1 MNQGTKKLLTT
12 VGMSSTV
19 LLAGLALNGQTS
31 KAATQVSDNQVRVEA
46 GDTYNSIAEA
56 NNVSIAELEQAN
68 GREVGGFDLIFPN
81 EIITLPSA
89 SAVSNNS
96 NTNDTNANTDTN
108 TETNTNAVQAQ
119 ETSSNEVS
127 EQPDTNTQVN
137 NQTAQT
143 SSYNGQVLSASA
155 GRVASPAGG
164 TESYYNLEMSQV
176 VANANAQGISGSYWV
191 RADGVK
197 MLGDYVMVAANRNV
211 HPQGS
216 IVQTT
221 LGTGVVVDSGTFS
234 ISSPQDLDI
243 AVNW

>member
-19 LLAGLALNGQTS
+19 LLAGLAFNSQTS

-46 GDTYNSIAEA
+46 GDTYKSIAEA

-89 SAVSNNS
+89 VSNNS
-96 NTNDTNANTDTN
+96 NTNDNNVNTDTN
-108 TETNTNAVQAQ
+108 TNTNTVQAQ

-155 GRVASPAGG
+155 GRVSSPAGG

-176 VANANAQGISGSYWV
+176 VANANAQGIKGDYWV

-221 LGTGVVVDSGTFS
+221 LGSGVVVDTGEFS

>member
-19 LLAGLALNGQTS
+19 LLAGLAFNSQTS

-46 GDTYNSIAEA
+46 GDTYKSIAEA
-56 NNVSIAELEQAN
+56 NNLSVAELEQAN
-68 GREVGGFDLIFPN
+68 GREVGGFDLIFPD
-81 EIITLPSA
+81 EIITLPSAPA

-96 NTNDTNANTDTN
+96 NTNDTNANTN
-108 TETNTNAVQAQ
+108 TDTNAVQAQ
-119 ETSSNEVS
+119 ETSSNGVS
-127 EQPDTNTQVN
+127 GQTDTNTQVN
-137 NQTAQT
+137 NQTAQS

-155 GRVASPAGG
+155 GRVSSPAGG

-221 LGTGVVVDSGTFS
+221 LGSGVVVDSGSFS

>member
-46 GDTYNSIAEA
+46 GDTYKSIAEA
-56 NNVSIAELEQAN
+56 NNLSVAELEQAN
-68 GREVGGFDLIFPN
+68 GREVGGFDLIFPD

-96 NTNDTNANTDTN
+96 NTNDTNTNTNTD
-108 TETNTNAVQAQ
+108 TNAVQAQ
-119 ETSSNEVS
+119 ETSSNGVS
-127 EQPDTNTQVN
+127 EQADTNTQVS
-137 NQTAQT
+137 NQTAQS
-143 SSYNGQVLSASA
+143 SSYTGQVLSASA

-164 TESYYNLEMSQV
+164 TESYYNLPENVV
-176 VANANAQGISGSYWV
+176 VANAKSAGIEGDYWV
-191 RADGVK
+191 RGDGVK
-197 MLGDYVMVAANRNV
+197 MLGNYVMVAANLNV
-211 HPQGS
+211 HPRGS

-221 LGTGVVVDSGTFS
+221 LGSGVVVDTGTFS

>member
-46 GDTYNSIAEA
+46 GDTYKSIAEA
-56 NNVSIAELEQAN
+56 NNLSVAELEQAN
-68 GREVGGFDLIFPN
+68 GREVGGFDLIFPD
-81 EIITLPSA
+81 EIITLPSAPA

-96 NTNDTNANTDTN
+96 NTNDTNANTN
-108 TETNTNAVQAQ
+108 TDTNAVQAQ
-119 ETSSNEVS
+119 ETSSNGVS
-127 EQPDTNTQVN
+127 EQADTNTQVS
-137 NQTAQT
+137 NQTAQS
-143 SSYNGQVLSASA
+143 SSYTGQVLSASA

-164 TESYYNLEMSQV
+164 TESYYNLPENVV
-176 VANANAQGISGSYWV
+176 VANAKSAGIEGDYWV
-191 RADGVK
+191 RGDGVK
-197 MLGDYVMVAANRNV
+197 MLGNYVMVAANLNV
-211 HPQGS
+211 HPRGS

-221 LGTGVVVDSGTFS
+221 LGSGVVVDTGTFS

>member
-46 GDTYNSIAEA
+46 GDTYKSIAEA

-68 GREVGGFDLIFPN
+68 GREVGGFDLIFPD

-96 NTNDTNANTDTN
+96 NTNDTNANTN
-108 TETNTNAVQAQ
+108 TDTNAVQAQ
-119 ETSSNEVS
+119 ETSSNGVS
-127 EQPDTNTQVN
+127 EQTDTNTQVN
-137 NQTAQT
+137 NQTAQA
-143 SSYNGQVLSASA
+143 SSYTGQVLSASA

-176 VANANAQGISGSYWV
+176 VANAKAQGISGSYWV

-221 LGTGVVVDSGTFS
+221 LGSGVVVDSGTFS

>member
-12 VGMSSTV
+12 VGISSTV

-46 GDTYNSIAEA
+46 GDTYKSIAEA
-56 NNVSIAELEQAN
+56 NNLSVAELEQAN
-68 GREVGGFDLIFPN
+68 GREVGGFDLIFPD
-81 EIITLPSA
+81 EIITLPSV

-96 NTNDTNANTDTN
+96 NTNDTNANTN
-108 TETNTNAVQAQ
+108 TDTNAVQAQ

-127 EQPDTNTQVN
+127 EQANTNTQVN
-137 NQTAQT
+137 NQTAQAG
-143 SSYNGQVLSASA
+143 SYNGQVLSASA

-164 TESYYNLEMSQV
+164 TESYYNLPENVV
-176 VANANAQGISGSYWV
+176 VANAKSAGIEGDYWV

-197 MLGDYVMVAANRNV
+197 MLGNYVMVAANLNV
-211 HPQGS
+211 HPRGS

-221 LGTGVVVDSGTFS
+221 LGSGVVVDTGEFS
-234 ISSPQDLDI
+234 ISSPRDLDI

>member
-19 LLAGLALNGQTS
+19 LLAGLALNSQTS

-46 GDTYNSIAEA
+46 GDTYKSIAEA
-56 NNVSIAELEQAN
+56 NNLSVAELEKAN

-96 NTNDTNANTDTN
+96 NTNDNNVNTD
-108 TETNTNAVQAQ
+108 TNTNAVQAQ

-127 EQPDTNTQVN
+127 EQADTNTQVS
-137 NQTAQT
+137 NQTAQS

-155 GRVASPAGG
+155 GRITNSYGNSE
-164 TESYYNLEMSQV
+164 TYYNLPENVV
-176 VANANAQGISGSYWV
+176 VANANAQGIKGDYWV
-191 RADGVK
+191 RDDGVK
-197 MLGDYVMVAANRNV
+197 MFGEYVIVAANRSLY
-211 HPQGS
+211 PYGS
-216 IVQTT
+216 TMNT
-221 LGTGVVVDSGTFS
+221 SLGTGISLDSGTFIYS
-234 ISSPQDLDI
+234 NPNQLDI
-243 AVNW
+243 ATTW

>member
-12 VGMSSTV
+12 IGMSSTV
-19 LLAGLALNGQTS
+19 LLAGLALNSQTS

-46 GDTYNSIAEA
+46 GDTYKSIAEA
-56 NNVSIAELEQAN
+56 NNLSVAELEQAN

-89 SAVSNNS
+89 SAVSVVSNNS
-96 NTNDTNANTDTN
+96 NTNDNNVNTD
-108 TETNTNAVQAQ
+108 TNTNAVQAQ
-119 ETSSNEVS
+119 ETPSNEVS
-127 EQPDTNTQVN
+127 EQPDTSTQVN

-164 TESYYNLEMSQV
+164 TESYYNLPENVV
-176 VANANAQGISGSYWV
+176 VANAKSAGIEGDYWV
-191 RADGVK
+191 RGDGVK
-197 MLGDYVMVAANRNV
+197 MLGNYVMVAANLNV
-211 HPQGS
+211 HPRGS

-221 LGTGVVVDSGTFS
+221 LGSGVVVDTGTFS

>member
-19 LLAGLALNGQTS
+19 LLAGLALNSQTS

-68 GREVGGFDLIFPN
+68 GREVGGFDLIFPD
-81 EIITLPSA
+81 EIITLPSV

-96 NTNDTNANTDTN
+96 NTNDTNANTD
-108 TETNTNAVQAQ
+108 TNAVQAQ

-137 NQTAQT
+137 NQIAQK

-155 GRVASPAGG
+155 GRVSSPAGG

-197 MLGDYVMVAANRNV
+197 MLGDYVMVAANLNV
-211 HPQGS
+211 HPRGS

-221 LGTGVVVDSGTFS
+221 LGSGVVVDTGEFS

>member
-19 LLAGLALNGQTS
+19 LLAGLALNSQTS

-46 GDTYNSIAEA
+46 GDTYKSIAEA
-56 NNVSIAELEQAN
+56 NNLSVAELEQAN
-68 GREVGGFDLIFPN
+68 GREVGGFDLIFPD
-81 EIITLPSA
+81 EIITLPSAPA

-96 NTNDTNANTDTN
+96 NTNDTNANTN
-108 TETNTNAVQAQ
+108 TDTNTNAVQAQ

-127 EQPDTNTQVN
+127 EQANTNTQVN
-137 NQTAQT
+137 NQTAQA
-143 SSYNGQVLSASA
+143 SSYTGQVLSASA

-176 VANANAQGISGSYWV
+176 VANAKAQGISGSYWV

-221 LGTGVVVDSGTFS
+221 LGSGVVVDSGTFS

>member
-1 MNQGTKKLLTT
+1 MNQSTKKLLTT

-19 LLAGLALNGQTS
+19 LLAGLALNSQTS

-46 GDTYNSIAEA
+46 GDTYKSIAEA
-56 NNVSIAELEQAN
+56 NNLSVAELEQAN
-68 GREVGGFDLIFPN
+68 GREVGGFDLIFPD

-96 NTNDTNANTDTN
+96 NTNDTNTNTNTNTNTDTN
-108 TETNTNAVQAQ
+108 NVQAQ

-127 EQPDTNTQVN
+127 EQADTNTQVS
-137 NQTAQT
+137 NQTAQS

-155 GRVASPAGG
+155 GRITNSYGNSE
-164 TESYYNLEMSQV
+164 TYYNLPENVV

-191 RADGVK
+191 REDGVK
-197 MLGDYVMVAANRNV
+197 MFGDYVIVAANRSLY
-211 HPQGS
+211 PYGS
-216 IVQTT
+216 TMNT
-221 LGTGVVVDSGTFS
+221 SLGTGVSLDTGTFTYS
-234 ISSPQDLDI
+234 NPNQLDI

>member
-12 VGMSSTV
+12 IGMSSTV

-46 GDTYNSIAEA
+46 GDTYKSIAEA
-56 NNVSIAELEQAN
+56 NNLSVAELEQAN
-68 GREVGGFDLIFPN
+68 GREVGGFDLIFPD
-81 EIITLPSA
+81 EIITLPLA

-96 NTNDTNANTDTN
+96 NTNDTNTNTNTD
-108 TETNTNAVQAQ
+108 TNAVQAQ
-119 ETSSNEVS
+119 ETSSNGVS
-127 EQPDTNTQVN
+127 EQADTNTQVS
-137 NQTAQT
+137 NQTAQS

-155 GRVASPAGG
+155 GRVSSPAGG
-164 TESYYNLEMSQV
+164 TESYYNLDMSQV
-176 VANANAQGISGSYWV
+176 VVNAKAQGISGSYWV

-221 LGTGVVVDSGTFS
+221 LGSGVVVDSGEFS
-234 ISSPQDLDI
+234 ISSPRDLDI

>member
-1 MNQGTKKLLTT
+1 MNQSTKKLLTT
-12 VGMSSTV
+12 IGMSSTV

-46 GDTYNSIAEA
+46 GDTYKSIAEA
-56 NNVSIAELEQAN
+56 NNLSVAELEQAN
-68 GREVGGFDLIFPN
+68 GREVGGFDLIFPD

-89 SAVSNNS
+89 SVVSNNS
-96 NTNDTNANTDTN
+96 NTNDNNANTDTD
-108 TETNTNAVQAQ
+108 TNNVQAQ
-119 ETSSNEVS
+119 ETSSNGVS
-127 EQPDTNTQVN
+127 GQTDTNTQVS
-137 NQTAQT
+137 NQTAQS

-155 GRVASPAGG
+155 GRVSSPAGG

-221 LGTGVVVDSGTFS
+221 LGAGVVVDTGSFS

>member
-1 MNQGTKKLLTT
+1 MNQSTKKLLTT

-19 LLAGLALNGQTS
+19 LLAGLALNSQTS
-31 KAATQVSDNQVRVEA
+31 KAATQVSNNQVRVEA
-46 GDTYNSIAEA
+46 GDTYKSIAEA
-56 NNVSIAELEQAN
+56 NNLSVAELEQAN
-68 GREVGGFDLIFPN
+68 GREVGGFDLIFPD
-81 EIITLPSA
+81 EIITLPSV

-96 NTNDTNANTDTN
+96 NTNDNNANTNTDTN
-108 TETNTNAVQAQ
+108 TVQTQ
-119 ETSSNEVS
+119 ETSSNGVS
-127 EQPDTNTQVN
+127 GQTDTNTQVN
-137 NQTAQT
+137 NQTAQS

-164 TESYYNLEMSQV
+164 TESYYDLEMSQV

-221 LGTGVVVDSGTFS
+221 LGKGIVVDSGTFS